1 MKSTDNKK
9 IATYL
14 RIVNTSITEDQNTD
28 AQNVFFFLKETGWVC
43 CLR

>member
-28 AQNVFFFLKETGWVC
+28 AQNVFFFFLKEIGLVC
-43 CLR
+43 